1 MNKES
6 YPYLIQNKIVH
17 LDASAVFPL
26 HEKVIESV
34 NEAMRSTLGAP
45 GKATYPSSIK
55 ITNHTEVMRKQI
67 ADFIGADKSEIFL
80 VSSATD
86 AIKTIMKT
94 WVKGASVIYSPEDH
108 SRIVMELKK
117 YTEDTKELRYLENGE
132 YDYSMLKSITA
143 DFAILSSMHHM
154 YGSTNDLSIIRQ
166 YLPTSKLIVDASQS
180 ISRHMINVSKEGID
194 ALFFSSQKLG
204 GIAGVGVLYIAAR
217 HHHSADLSFI
227 EPNTIPYVPLV
238 SLSAALDVLREDTLE
253 RISIELAKKTNRLI
267 DGLQKNPAVLF
278 SKGPA
283 YPDYTCYG
291 LGIVSFSV
299 EGYTPQD
306 VAMILEKYGINV
318 RAGDHCID
326 PSFVEQDVIRIS
338 AHKYTTDDEIQ
349 LLIKAIQ
356 SL

>member
-6 YPYLIQNKIVH
+6 YPSLIQNKVIH

-34 NEAMRSTLGAP
+34 NEAMRSTLGTP

-55 ITNHTEVMRKQI
+55 VTNHTEVIRKQI
-67 ADFIGADKSEIFL
+67 ADFIGANTSEIFL

-94 WVKGASVIYSPEDH
+94 WVRGASILYSPEDH

-117 YTEDTKELRYLENGE
+117 YSEDTKELRYLENGE
-132 YDYSMLKSITA
+132 YDYSTLKSINA
-143 DFAILSSMHHM
+143 DFAIVSSMHHM
-154 YGSTNDLSIIRQ
+154 YGSTNDLSIVRE
-166 YLPTSKLIVDASQS
+166 YLPTTKIIVDASQS
-180 ISRHMINVSKEGID
+180 ISRHSINVTNKRID
-194 ALFFSSQKLG
+194 ALFFSSQKIG

-217 HHHSADLSFI
+217 HHHSIDLSSV

-238 SLSAALDVLREDTLE
+238 SLGAALDVLCDEKSESL
-253 RISIELAKKTNRLI
+253 SVELAKMTTRLI
-267 DGLQKNPAVLF
+267 DGLQKNPAVSF

-291 LGIVSFSV
+291 LGILSFSV
-299 EGYTPQD
+299 EGYTSQD
-306 VAMILEKYGINV
+306 VAMILEESGINV

-326 PSFVEQDVIRIS
+326 PDFVEQDVVRVS
-338 AHKYTTDDEIQ
+338 AHKYVRDDEIERFVK
-349 LLIKAIQ
+349 IIQ